1 MIKKEGWKIMK
12 FDLDEFTFQ
21 DEINLMNLNYQMQ
34 SQQMD
39 LNNTMGLN
47 DDTIYHKIEKHQ

>member
-1 MIKKEGWKIMK
+1 MK

-21 DEINLMNLNYQMQ
+21 DEINLMNLNYQMKN
-34 SQQMD
+34 QQYG

-47 DDTIYHKIEKHQ
+47 DDTIYHKIENE

>member
-1 MIKKEGWKIMK
+1 MIKKEGGKIMK

-47 DDTIYHKIEKHQ
+47 DDTIYHKIEKHP

>member
-1 MIKKEGWKIMK
+1 MK